1 MLRDARVWPC
11 PERLPDAFELAAT
24 ASGLRRATAARRIRE
39 GMIEMHA
46 LLTILVPML
55 LLTGTTAQAQE
66 LKREQAVQRLSH
78 AAAQTR
84 REATDRLGEVGMM
97 ADVPPLLKTLR
108 DSDEDTRHHAEQAI
122 WRIWAR
128 SGNQKV
134 DALYQTGIEQMDAGE
149 LQQAI
154 VTFSRII
161 EIKPDF
167 AEGWNKRA
175 TLYFLAGDLH
185 KSLADCDEVMKRNPY
200 HFGALSG
207 YALIYTRLE
216 YYDRALEYSR
226 RALEVNPNLDGV
238 RRNIDLLEH
247 LLEQRRRQMI

>member
-1 MLRDARVWPC
+1 
-11 PERLPDAFELAAT
+11 
-24 ASGLRRATAARRIRE
+24 
-39 GMIEMHA
+39 MHA
-46 LLTILVPML
+46 LLIIFASML
-55 LLTGTTAQAQE
+55 LLPGPTAQAGE
-66 LKREQAVQRLSH
+66 LSREQAVKRLSH
-78 AAAQTR
+78 VTAQAR
-84 REATDRLGEVGMM
+84 REATARLGEVGIM
-97 ADVPPLLKTLR
+97 ADVPALLKALR
-108 DSDEDTRHHAEQAI
+108 DSDEDTRQRAEQAI

-128 SGNQKV
+128 SGNQEV
-134 DALYQTGIEQMDAGE
+134 DALYETGIEQMNAGS

-154 VTFSRII
+154 VTFTRII
-161 EIKPDF
+161 ELKPDF

-175 TLYFLAGDLH
+175 TLYFLVGDLH

-238 RRNIDLLEH
+238 RQNIDLLER
-247 LLEQRRRQMI
+247 LLAQRRKQMI

>member
-1 MLRDARVWPC
+1 
-11 PERLPDAFELAAT
+11 
-24 ASGLRRATAARRIRE
+24 
-39 GMIEMHA
+39 MHA
-46 LLTILVPML
+46 LLIILVSML
-55 LLTGTTAQAQE
+55 LLAGATAQAQE
-66 LKREQAVQRLSH
+66 LSREQAVQRLSN
-78 AAAQTR
+78 ATAQTR
-84 REATDRLGEVGMM
+84 HEAADRLGEVGIM
-97 ADVPPLLKTLR
+97 ADVPPLLKALR
-108 DSDEDTRHHAEQAI
+108 DSDEDMRHQAEQAI

-128 SGNQKV
+128 SGNQEV
-134 DALYQTGIEQMDAGE
+134 DALYQTGIEQMNAGE

-154 VTFSRII
+154 VTFTRII
-161 EIKPDF
+161 ELKPDF

-175 TLYFLAGDLH
+175 TLYFLAGDLR

-226 RALEVNPNLDGV
+226 RALDVNPNLDGV
-238 RRNIDLLEH
+238 RRNIDLLER

>member
-1 MLRDARVWPC
+1 
-11 PERLPDAFELAAT
+11 
-24 ASGLRRATAARRIRE
+24 
-39 GMIEMHA
+39 
-46 LLTILVPML
+46 
-55 LLTGTTAQAQE
+55 
-66 LKREQAVQRLSH
+66 
-78 AAAQTR
+78 
-84 REATDRLGEVGMM
+84 M
-97 ADVPPLLKTLR
+97 ADVPPLLKALR
-108 DSDEDTRHHAEQAI
+108 DSDEDTRHQAEQAI

-128 SGNQKV
+128 SGNQEV
-134 DALYQTGIEQMDAGE
+134 DRLYQTGIEQMDAGE

-154 VTFSRII
+154 VSFTHII
-161 EIKPDF
+161 ELKPDF

-175 TLYFLAGDLH
+175 TLYFLAGDLR

-226 RALEVNPNLDGV
+226 RALDVNPNLDGV
-238 RRNIDLLEH
+238 RRNIELLER